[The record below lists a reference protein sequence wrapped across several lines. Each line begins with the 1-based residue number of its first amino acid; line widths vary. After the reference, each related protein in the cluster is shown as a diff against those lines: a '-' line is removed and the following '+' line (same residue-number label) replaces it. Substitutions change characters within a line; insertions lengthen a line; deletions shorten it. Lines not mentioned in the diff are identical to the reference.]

1 MSKGLPRIVG
11 YSQKSWLKRMVKKRI
26 RVGSTAEILTAYPV
40 GYISEPF
47 ALKRVNSGWKN
58 LEYEVEA
65 LKACQGIPSVCECI
79 DVIEEEKYTYIVM
92 PYFDRS
98 LLDAVLADGTMPQ
111 DQVHEIIT
119 DVLQTVISCHEHGV
133 AHLDIKPDNL
143 MEAGDGNTIL
153 IDFGSSHTF
162 ESGDFAIISEEDELL
177 LDTRVSCGTE
187 EYAAP
192 ELSENTFSPTKS
204 DMWGVAATA
213 VSLLTAE
220 FPEVGMRRLEH
231 YVDSDSSLHQVIT
244 HGMQVDVSERI
255 SPPEA
260 LSVLNEE

>member
-1 MSKGLPRIVG
+1 MSKGLPRMVG
-11 YSQKSWLKRMVKKRI
+11 YSQKSWLNRLVKKPI
-26 RVGSTAEILTAYPV
+26 SEGSTAQILTAYPV

-47 ALKRVNSGWKN
+47 ALKRVKSGWKN
-58 LEYEVEA
+58 LEHEVEA
-65 LKACQGIPSVCECI
+65 LKACKGIPSVCDCI
-79 DVIEEEKYTYIVM
+79 DVIKEEKYTYIVM
-92 PYFDRS
+92 PHYDRS
-98 LLDAVLADGTMPQ
+98 LLDAVLEDGTMPQ
-111 DQVHEIIT
+111 EQVLEIIT
-119 DVLQTVISCHEHGV
+119 AVLQTVISCHEHGV

-162 ESGDFAIISEEDELL
+162 QSGDFDTISEEDELL
-177 LDTRVSCGTE
+177 LDTRLSCGTE